1 MNKKLKLHNTQRVQ
15 TPDKFDHIGY
25 SSDLV
30 IKFDHIGYSSDL
42 VINALL
48 RIMPWLQLR
57 FDYDTT
63 TIRLRSDYDI
73 SRAPA
78 SIRRD
83 STRAKNEH
91 VNFSS

>member
-48 RIMPWLQLR
+48 RIMP
-57 FDYDTT
+57 
-63 TIRLRSDYDI
+63 
-73 SRAPA
+73 
-78 SIRRD
+78 
-83 STRAKNEH
+83 
-91 VNFSS
+91 